1 MTGQVLCEKADGVG
15 WVTFSN
21 PSKRNAMTLEMWQ
34 DMARILQALQQDAA
48 IRVVVMRGA
57 GDKAFMSGA
66 DISQFEANRDSAA
79 AAAAYDAISEES
91 RQWLVRLD
99 KPLIAMIRGFC
110 LGGGL
115 GVALTADLRF
125 AADDARFGIP
135 AANLGTAYSVGSV
148 RRLVHVVGP
157 SAAKDILFSTRRVDA
172 TEALRLGLVSR
183 VTAPETLEETVR
195 DYAAL
200 LATKAPLSLRA
211 SKAAVDEVT
220 KPEGE
225 RDAERIRA
233 LVAACFDSADYA
245 EGRRAFM
252 EKRAPVFRG
261 A

>member
-1 MTGQVLCEKADGVG
+1 
-15 WVTFSN
+15 
-21 PSKRNAMTLEMWQ
+21 
-34 DMARILQALQQDAA
+34 
-48 IRVVVMRGA
+48 MRGA

-91 RQWLVRLD
+91 RQWLTRLD
-99 KPLIAMIRGFC
+99 KPLIAMIRGYC

-125 AADDARFGIP
+125 ASEDASFGIP
-135 AANLGTAYSVGSV
+135 AANLGTAYSAGSV

-157 SAAKDILFSTRRVDA
+157 SAAKDLLFSTRRVDA
-172 TEALRLGLVSR
+172 SEALRLGLVSR
-183 VTAPETLEETVR
+183 VAPPASLEETVR

-211 SKAAVDEVT
+211 SKAAVDEVM
-220 KPEGE
+220 KSESE
-225 RDAERIRA
+225 QDAERIRA

-252 EKRAPVFRG
+252 EKRAPAFVGR
-261 A
+261 